1 LLLLSPLRRFVFIND
16 AFGCRPLLL
25 LALLR
30 RRRLLPRY
38 LRRALAELYP
48 CRLGWSLRFMCF
60 ADNLLLPTAALAYS
74 KLCVASAGRVR
85 CRCNEREVRMRIVAG
100 EGCAAK

>member
-30 RRRLLPRY
+30 RRRLLSRY
-38 LRRALAELYP
+38 LRRALAERYP
-48 CRLGWSLRFMCF
+48 CRLGWSLTFMF
-60 ADNLLLPTAALAYS
+60 ADNLLLPAAALACS
-74 KLCVASAGRVR
+74 KLRAARAGRVR
-85 CRCNEREVRMRIVAG
+85 WCSGREVRMRLVAG
-100 EGCAAK
+100 EGRAAQ